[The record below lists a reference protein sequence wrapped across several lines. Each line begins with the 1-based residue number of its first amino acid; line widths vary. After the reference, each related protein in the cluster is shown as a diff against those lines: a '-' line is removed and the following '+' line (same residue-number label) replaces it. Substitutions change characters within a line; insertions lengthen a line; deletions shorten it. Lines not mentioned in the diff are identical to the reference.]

1 MDLDRYGP
9 WALVVGGSEGI
20 GAAFARTLAGHGFNL
35 VLVARKPDPL
45 ENLAI
50 ELRATG
56 AEVRTLSADLSKPGV
71 LDQVRTVTDDI
82 EIGLLIY
89 NAGANNT
96 RGLFVELPEEVTQS
110 VIAINVLGQANF
122 TRHYGAKMYERRRG
136 GIILAGS
143 LGGYLGS
150 GTLAAYCASKAFSRI
165 FSEALWAESAA
176 FGVDVLHLNVGFTAT
191 PAMARLGIDTTH
203 AEPPENVAQQALD
216 NITNGP
222 VWIVSTKGNAE
233 RARALSA
240 VDDRAEVVRANAIP
254 PREQTGK
261 LAAEQSSASE

>member
-1 MDLDRYGP
+1 MDLQRYGP
-9 WALVVGGSEGI
+9 WALIVGGSEGI
-20 GAAFARTLAGHGFNL
+20 GAAFARKLASRGFKV
-35 VLVARKPDPL
+35 VLVARKPEPL
-45 ENLAI
+45 ENLAA

-56 AEVRTLSADLSKPGV
+56 TEVRTVAADLSTPGV
-71 LDQVRTVTDDI
+71 LDQVREVTDDL

-110 VIAINVLGQANF
+110 VIAINVLGPANF

-176 FGVDVLHLNVGFTAT
+176 FNVDVLHLNVGFTAT
-191 PAMARLGIDTTH
+191 PAMERLGMDLTH
-203 AEPPENVAQQALD
+203 AEPPDNVAQQALD
-216 NITNGP
+216 NIANGP
-222 VWIVSTKGNAE
+222 VWIVSTKGNVD
-233 RARALSA
+233 RARALSV

-254 PREQTGK
+254 PRAETGK
-261 LAAEQSSASE
+261 LAAKQAMASD

>member
-1 MDLDRYGP
+1 MDLQRYGP

-20 GAAFARTLAGHGFNL
+20 GAAFARKLASHGFKL
-35 VLVARKPDPL
+35 VLVARKPEPL
-45 ENLAI
+45 EDLAV

-71 LDQVRTVTDDI
+71 LDQVRKVTDDV
-82 EIGLLIY
+82 EIGLLVY

-110 VIAINVLGQANF
+110 VIAINVLGPANF

-136 GIILAGS
+136 GIIVAGS

-150 GTLAAYCASKAFSRI
+150 GTLAAYCGSKAFSRI
-165 FSEALWAESAA
+165 FSEALWAESAP
-176 FGVDVLHLNVGFTAT
+176 FNVDFLHLNIGFTAT
-191 PAMARLGIDTTH
+191 PAMERLGMDLTH
-203 AEPPENVAQQALD
+203 AEPPDNVAQQALD

-222 VWIVSTKGNAE
+222 VWIVGTKGNVE
-233 RARALSA
+233 RARAVS
-240 VDDRAEVVRANAIP
+240 VIDDRAEVVRANSIP

-261 LAAEQSSASE
+261 LAARQAMTSD